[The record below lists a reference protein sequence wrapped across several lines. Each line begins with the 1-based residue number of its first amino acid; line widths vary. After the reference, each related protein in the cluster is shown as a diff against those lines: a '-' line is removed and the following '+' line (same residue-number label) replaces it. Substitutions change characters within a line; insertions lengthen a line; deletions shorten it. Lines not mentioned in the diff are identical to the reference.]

1 MKLLEHTVCEGPEHL
16 MTEMDKVVA
25 KKGEGMM
32 IRDPLSKY
40 EGRRS
45 DTLLKVKKFDD
56 SEATVI
62 GHNKGTGRC
71 SGMLGALQ
79 VREDDGT
86 EFKIGSGFNDA
97 QRMKPPKIGSRVTF
111 KFMGRSKAGIPRF
124 PIYLRVHPGM

>member
-1 MKLLEHTVCEGPEHL
+1 ME
-16 MTEMDKVVA
+16 EMDKVVA

-40 EGRRS
+40 EGKRS
-45 DTLLKVKKFDD
+45 DTLLKVKKFEDA
-56 SEATVI
+56 EATVI

-71 SGMLGALQ
+71 SAMLGALQ

-97 QRMKPPKIGSRVTF
+97 QRKKPPKIGSRVTF
-111 KFMGRSKAGIPRF
+111 KFMGRSNAGKPRF
-124 PIYLRVHPGM
+124 PIYMRVHPGM